1 MFLGEYTHTVDDKGR
16 LTIPAKYRALL
27 APGLVV
33 TRGLDR
39 NLVIY
44 PLSEWEALADRVTA
58 RSMTDPAVRAFRRR
72 VFSGAIDLTLDRQG
86 RILLPTYL
94 REFAELDGDVV
105 IVGNFDYAE
114 VWNRDAWAAAR
125 HLMENADESVFDIGI

>member
-44 PLSEWEALADRVTA
+44 PLNEWEALADRVMA

-125 HLMENADESVFDIGI
+125 DVMENADESVFDIGI

>member
-27 APGLVV
+27 APGMVV

-44 PLSEWEALADRVTA
+44 PLDEWDALADRVTA
-58 RSMTDPAVRAFRRR
+58 RPMTDPSVRAFRRR
-72 VFSGAIDLTLDRQG
+72 VFSAAVDLTLDRQG
-86 RILLPTYL
+86 RILLPVSL
-94 REFAELDGDVV
+94 RDFAELNGDVV
-105 IVGNFDYAE
+105 IVGNFNYAE
-114 VWNRDAWAAAR
+114 IWNPDAWAAAR
-125 HLMENADESVFDIGI
+125 SVMENADETAYDIGI

>member
-44 PLSEWEALADRVTA
+44 PLNEWEALAGRVMA
-58 RSMTDPAVRAFRRR
+58 RPMTDPAVRAFRRR
-72 VFSGAIDLTLDRQG
+72 VFSGAVDLTLDRQG

-94 REFAELDGDVV
+94 RDFADLNGDVV

-114 VWNRDAWAAAR
+114 IWNRDAWASAR
-125 HLMENADESVFDIGI
+125 NVIENADESVFDIGL